1 MASGKKRSF
10 DAAFKLSV
18 IEDAESTTNR
28 AAARKFKVDERRI
41 REWRQ
46 KKSEL
51 QKLPKKKKRLE
62 GGGRKAALPEME
74 EELIAWIEG
83 CRAKNFRVTRSSMQ
97 NQAVDLAK
105 TQGSQCMT
113 NGTFSLINFC
123 VIQVLLSLRLVV
135 VGWRNL

>member
-10 DAAFKLSV
+10 DAAFKLSI
-18 IEDAESTTNR
+18 IEDAESTRNR
-28 AAARKFKVDERRI
+28 AVARKFKVDEGSI

-74 EELIAWIEG
+74 ELIAWIEG
-83 CRAKNFRVTRSSMQ
+83 CRAKNFRVTRSSVQ

-105 TQGSQCMT
+105 TQGNQCMT

>member
-1 MASGKKRSF
+1 M
-10 DAAFKLSV
+10 
-18 IEDAESTTNR
+18 
-28 AAARKFKVDERRI
+28 
-41 REWRQ
+41 
-46 KKSEL
+46 
-51 QKLPKKKKRLE
+51 
-62 GGGRKAALPEME
+62 

-83 CRAKNFRVTRSSMQ
+83 CRAKNFRVTRSSVQ

-105 TQGSQCMT
+105 TQGNQCMT